1 MSPSNQILFRPLAQL
16 TKWMHFPKDFTTW
29 STLNKGM
36 HSAQKPKEM
45 YTAHSKEHT
54 GVAHSRKLGGA
65 HSPQQK
71 AHSSGDAIAH
81 TAEELH
87 KAHS

>member
-1 MSPSNQILFRPLAQL
+1 
-16 TKWMHFPKDFTTW
+16 MHTQHRT
-29 STLNKGM
+29 KGM
-36 HSAQKPKEM
+36 HSTHKSKEM

-71 AHSSGDAIAH
+71 AHSSGDAAKLCVTQRTQKMQKIANETGDAH
-81 TAEELH
+81 TARKLH
-87 KAHS
+87 TGPEF

>member
-1 MSPSNQILFRPLAQL
+1 
-16 TKWMHFPKDFTTW
+16 MHTQHRT
-29 STLNKGM
+29 KGM
-36 HSAQKPKEM
+36 HSAHKPKEM

-71 AHSSGDAIAH
+71 AHSSGGAIAH